1 MCSVKPRNDLSD
13 KGRAVEEWLD
23 LRFFRPIGIR
33 IARALYSTGISPD
46 QVTLWSLLVGL
57 VAGHLFVYQDR
68 WIDVIGFVLFIVSD
82 VFDSADGQLAR
93 LRGTSTRFGRAL
105 DGINDNLR
113 FVNLYLHLMYR
124 LAHAGVGW
132 WGVLLVALA
141 GLAHTYQSAAA
152 DFIRNAFLYLGVGQ
166 GGELDLP
173 EDLETKSAGTVLE
186 RFGARVCRDY
196 VVRQAQLFPRSV
208 KLMRLLRAR
217 GAGGGG
223 RGGVPPAFPEEYRE
237 RQEVLLPLCTWLGQ
251 NIRFLLLGAAAIAGH
266 ISAFLWGE
274 AVPMSLLLAVV
285 LPMHE
290 WNATALTDA
299 LEHERNAYA
308 RFT

>member
-1 MCSVKPRNDLSD
+1 VKPRNDLSD
-13 KGRAVEEWLD
+13 KGRAVEEWVD
-23 LRFFRPIGIR
+23 LHFFRPIGIR
-33 IARALYSTGISPD
+33 IARALYPTGISPD
-46 QVTLWSLLVGL
+46 QVTLWSLLIGL
-57 VAGHLFVYQDR
+57 VAGHLFVYRDR

-124 LAHAGVGW
+124 LAHGGVGW

-152 DFIRNAFLYLGVGQ
+152 DFIRNAFLYLGVGK

-186 RFGARVCRDY
+186 RFGARVYRDY

-208 KLMRLLRAR
+208 KLMRLLRAG
-217 GAGGGG
+217 GA
-223 RGGVPPAFPEEYRE
+223 GVPPAFREEYRE
-237 RQEVLLPLCTWLGQ
+237 RQEVLLPLCSWLGQ
-251 NIRFLLLGAAAIAGH
+251 NIRFLLLGTAAIAGH
-266 ISAFLWGE
+266 ISAFLWAE
-274 AVPMSLLLAVV
+274 AVPMSLLLVV
-285 LPMHE
+285 LLLMHE

-299 LEHERNAYA
+299 LEHERTAYA
-308 RFT
+308 RFS